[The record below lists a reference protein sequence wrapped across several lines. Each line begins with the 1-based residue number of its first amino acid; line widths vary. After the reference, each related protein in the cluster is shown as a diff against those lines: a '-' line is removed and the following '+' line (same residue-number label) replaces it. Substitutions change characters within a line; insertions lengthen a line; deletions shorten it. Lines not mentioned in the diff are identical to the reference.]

1 MKSLF
6 FTKFRFSCTKNLSWI
21 VFLFVLWSVHPVAN
35 AGNNYV
41 RGYYKVTVKP
51 QDQTVGRG
59 RGKVYLDG
67 KGQSLYEN
75 KTRWGDKND
84 SDNADLYNTPQE
96 LEVSIQQKNED
107 KSNQRKPW
115 IQYTSITLR
124 AAELPGSKFVEWEWS
139 GGSSAETVISLSC
152 PDADQMDDAEND
164 DDNHWSSDVV
174 YTAKFIAR
182 TYYAY
187 KQPNDY
193 EVITIDQA
201 GNIIND
207 DLKVAV
213 IPTFGLRAVNNRTNV
228 STDVFA
234 QTADNNGENAQASY
248 IWDITAPAASCHT
261 YYGWKTSSENYNN
274 ATTNNACNVRTTS
287 EDSNAPA
294 QHTVYVVYKRDP
306 FNLMEYDAEN
316 KITAA
321 LAMPYSVENGVQTY
335 TENIPGAELTTK
347 YYRLVLGA
355 TGDVEVT
362 SDDGDF
368 SASLAT
374 EDGKQILIVTPGDN
388 AEQGTIYISVGDKQI
403 AALHLTVNV
412 KPVYVTLNPAEDLT
426 GTYSYTQSTT
436 GTKVFNV
443 TTSPVVKQMITATDY
458 SFSFSPT
465 PQDASKYQF
474 DRWIIRDAEENVIAE
489 YVEPNLTHTFKGD
502 ESITPVFTAK
512 DRAVFI
518 VKSEPDV
525 KYVDLQKALDRAA
538 ALGAGQV
545 VTVYAPQKQT
555 TPMRLIQGDYVIDKG
570 VTLLI
575 PGESSYKVITTQLDE
590 DHFDENLGESGFSTY
605 CTLAVDDNT
614 TITVKNGNIS
624 LYAVLSSKNR
634 HNGQAGTHGHLLLGK
649 NCQITVE
656 KGGLYA
662 FGFITGDNSSHVTMK
677 DGTVVY
683 EAFYFRDWIGG
694 TEAGKFTSGH
704 NKVFPAGQYYIQ
716 NVEVPLTLECGA
728 EEYVSTCVTMSLV
741 GEVAANAKLIA
752 PYYTKDDP
760 TKETDLCL
768 FGIDKGTTLTKTYDP
783 ATDRIKFEF
792 EGSGISSKVK
802 LGHLNLN
809 FKSFIGGINIDSKN
823 YVTPIQNNIDID
835 VKNTTINV
843 QYDMAFLPGT
853 VMRVHE
859 DAVINVNKGASMF
872 IYDRSARK
880 HSDGVGFW
888 SPEQSVIVPI
898 FSNTR
903 PGGVQYGHWDANSK
917 FVAGRTEA
925 DLVDARL
932 IINGNMDIHGALYT
946 VKGEVEVE
954 DHEYGADISSEGSGK
969 INVFNIGTLDKT
981 YQWKFGNGPHPI
993 PLTSPNLLLH
1003 NNVAKQPAGES
1014 EEYTVVV
1021 NDNNTDIATSALSY
1035 TYYQH
1040 DGTWRLPIAGITG
1053 IKLYDA
1059 EDNEINNF
1067 YVTLPN
1073 ANVTGY
1079 LLATLEPMG
1088 DVIYDESDFTI
1099 QLSQGNVTIVKNEND
1114 EEEISIVGDQ
1124 LRIPVKYNV
1133 QNKDGEYNQT
1143 LTITNSTSAEFECGI
1158 TEPIKV
1164 VEDYTPIFTAPTALN
1179 IYGRV
1184 SEDNPAALPIQPAE
1198 KNITTFSES
1207 NDKMDWEYD
1216 ITGTN
1221 KSEFAFEFGEGAGN
1235 MLSGARVIFRPT
1247 TAGQKKATLTLTATY
1262 TDANNPVT
1270 VRQKVHTVTLVGN
1283 AMKNA
1288 NTLDFNNVGAI
1299 TINTEPFDL
1308 LRGINSPERITVT
1321 TEQVGTD
1328 VPSDVAEITPIDPTL
1343 PNSNYTF
1350 RPEAVGQ
1357 LKVKVSQPESDA
1369 YEGKTNPVLEKIF
1382 MVVADP
1388 RPLTDVSCVDDETNF
1403 GLLTAN
1409 RTNVTYDNAQIQF
1422 ASTEAPAV
1430 WTAQFASMPGLLTF
1444 TPHGNGQW
1452 AIQESKDG
1460 RTWSELIWWTELP
1473 NDEEVTIPLTP
1484 SSRYVQ
1490 IQYINAN
1497 GESHGYITE
1506 LCINPFSI
1514 HAETMKLYVP
1524 VEGGV
1529 VRNTSIVFT
1538 HATEPEN
1545 IQVSGPDGWTVT
1557 PNPSGNIGGLK
1568 NPYYQTT
1575 VTLSGGQNVE
1585 ELNNGFTLTA
1595 KQTTDNATATIAL
1608 ATFNFPKPLPMQSAL
1623 WKSDDDEDNDGY
1635 DKAEHYYLYLH
1646 DSEYAKWD
1654 AENQTIVFMNKGSHI
1669 DANRRVAFGYH
1680 GLPAQ
1685 VRFQSHTIDWMIEEG
1700 VETMEGV
1707 EWNPTNTETRVIT
1720 SNNVINTITQPI
1732 NHTAKFVRVSYVG
1745 TEPSEVTIQNVVI
1758 EGFPSATAPAEVEIA
1773 KANDQ
1778 ATSYATFDIHVMNL
1792 PKMQLVLDNTS
1803 EFRML
1808 HGDVSN
1814 WNLLTNTDV
1823 ISTSDYPTKMKMNE
1837 EGKITIKVEWI
1848 GTNLVN
1854 EGTIQILNPDQSNKV
1869 MATVRLVGKKSNIT
1883 KADANTGIWTGVP
1896 TGYTLADDVDEK
1908 KRIFEPYTYHE
1919 VNVQNAFDA
1928 DGKALFNYMVI
1939 YGETTTTDNSK
1950 TITRPN
1956 STEGSNAKTPYYI
1969 YERADDGMSYR
1980 FVQAVENANSASKAN
1995 LSEISHFTVVKEENG
2010 AKFYAIKPTLGE
2022 PLSFYLT
2029 GFCPYATTGST
2040 KDDEGVWHFHGEIDD
2055 QMHIYLEDCH
2065 IYSRTKSVSGHTT
2078 SKTGEDS
2085 PDFDEDVVK
2094 GSGAVLVFENAH
2106 PQEGN
2111 PKAFN
2116 VSIHT
2121 RGHNLLKSN
2130 YGCYYKFIGTLKA
2143 TQISSPVQVRLGD
2156 AKHFSTA
2163 RTELNFDDVWPIII
2177 DDRDFDEHTNG
2188 FLSLKKQ
2195 SNNAPSI
2202 DLGNAN
2208 TVVNFRGGQVQLQNA
2223 QIVSPNYKTTLA
2235 ISYRSGL
2242 MGNVNIPMAYGIGT
2256 DEVGGTV
2263 NFYDGTTTVVPMT
2276 VQEEYREYYLMD
2288 QVQAKNEDNTPKVDA
2303 EGNPVMVDGTTT
2315 SCLRTPTNTYVYG
2328 GSHCMMRACN
2338 HVTSKGGAPKDGPDG
2353 VLLGRYVYNNTNA
2366 DQGYTYRCVVAALPT
2381 GNLSEQYLEGYELI
2395 YENNLYVVNLTENKW
2410 DLIGPAPFTDPCYI
2424 VTPTNFPGDLRYN
2437 GALLSSY
2444 YSAYPNGKYSLH
2456 SVTPDANG
2464 DLSFWVPGGV
2474 VPGVAP
2480 EEDKQLSAWKAC
2492 MTEIEAGLMGIT
2504 GTIGGNTSVEFDEE
2518 VKNLLYCQLDQNI
2531 YDIISEPDPNA
2542 GVDEHNKPKGYTY
2555 QAPVVDPTGMWETK
2569 YLSIPPTYV
2578 GDLYNSIVSEND
2590 YIVTNKIYYVTTA
2603 LADTWMNFTMPF
2615 DVEKIWVVET
2625 FSEAKIEEFFAK
2637 EDKTAEEKK
2646 AGETDMDATLRFQAR
2661 HNADFAAFFGVAMAI
2676 GDNSQT
2682 FEDIYDGYIDW
2693 AKNKADKDNGLYT
2706 SGTYSLRGKYPLTH
2720 YDGSNFKT
2728 SNFYLYKNTSDWTIK
2743 DADNSEFVTKWQIVP
2758 KVNEGD
2764 VLMEKGETYS
2774 MLFPY
2779 CLGCDVQF
2787 DDNNKIIVDKDGVP
2801 VLAKR
2806 DYWDY
2811 WSGKFLIFES
2821 TQASL
2826 NTPHV
2831 VKGSNYIEKQ
2841 KVGEAEWLF
2850 DSFIEDE
2857 QKAVLTGNS
2866 TFAMMPMEERGDML
2880 DKIYTYAP
2888 EMGAEKF
2895 YPYEADEDG
2904 DEIDEYPVITPTSTF
2919 LYVGTKMATPA
2930 KLITRDGRIVYGP
2943 TNSGDGNTTGT
2954 HMPTVGGGNDLFI
2967 TAINGG
2973 INVAVAAPQHV
2984 RVLSA
2989 TGAVLYSGMVQTAVD
3004 VNLPTDG
3011 IYIVSGEREVQ
3022 KILY

>member
-1 MKSLF
+1 MKKLTSKMSKSFLLFQRALVLLGFAVCSL
-6 FTKFRFSCTKNLSWI
+6 L
-21 VFLFVLWSVHPVAN
+21 VN
-35 AGNNYV
+35 AGGSYYYGDLTIQKYV
-41 RGYYKVTVKP
+41 PSPSINPLGK
-51 QDQTVGRG
+51 
-59 RGKVYLDG
+59 GKVYMKYYESAWGQTKQGDASVEFDCTNTQQSKVLNAGDHSYASGSNIYVGIAIHPIGTNSFFAGWYDQNGNSTSVSTNNNLGNRKPTVDANAPNVEYYLYNFPGNKDENNPATATLQAHFGRKVHIMSYDG
-67 KGQSLYEN
+67 EGDAWVDNISTDNPDRYAYSANITSSQFSMLYN
-75 KTRWGDKND
+75 LVLHSKLGDKEVKLKAND
-84 SDNADLYNTPQE
+84 NS
-96 LEVSIQQKNED
+96 
-107 KSNQRKPW
+107 
-115 IQYTSITLR
+115 
-124 AAELPGSKFVEWEWS
+124 
-139 GGSSAETVISLSC
+139 
-152 PDADQMDDAEND
+152 
-164 DDNHWSSDVV
+164 
-174 YTAKFIAR
+174 
-182 TYYAY
+182 
-187 KQPNDY
+187 
-193 EVITIDQA
+193 
-201 GNIIND
+201 
-207 DLKVAV
+207 
-213 IPTFGLRAVNNRTNV
+213 
-228 STDVFA
+228 
-234 QTADNNGENAQASY
+234 
-248 IWDITAPAASCHT
+248 
-261 YYGWKTSSENYNN
+261 
-274 ATTNNACNVRTTS
+274 
-287 EDSNAPA
+287 
-294 QHTVYVVYKRDP
+294 P
-306 FNLMEYDAEN
+306 FNLSLEAGPPDAEGR
-316 KITAA
+316 KTWR
-321 LAMPYSVENGVQTY
+321 
-335 TENIPGAELTTK
+335 LT
-347 YYRLVLGA
+347 
-355 TGDVEVT
+355 
-362 SDDGDF
+362 
-368 SASLAT
+368 
-374 EDGKQILIVTPGDN
+374 VTPKGVAESYVDN
-388 AEQGTIYISVGDKQI
+388 NVVFQI
-403 AALHLTVNV
+403 DGADVVTLALNLSR
-412 KPVYVTLNPAEDLT
+412 KPITVTLNPAEDLT
-426 GTYSYTQSTT
+426 GTYKYTQNTT
-436 GTKVFNV
+436 GSQEFQI
-443 TTSPVVKQMITATDY
+443 TTSKVEKVMATPTDY
-458 SFSFSPT
+458 SFSFNPT
-465 PQDASKYQF
+465 PNDATKAKF
-474 DRWIIRDAEENVIAE
+474 EKWVIKDAEGNVIAE
-489 YVEPNLTHTFKGD
+489 PITPNLSYRFSGG
-502 ESITPVFTAK
+502 ESITPVFTTF

-518 VKSEPDV
+518 VKSEPNI
-525 KYVDLQKALDRAA
+525 KYLDLQQALDRAA
-538 ALGAGQV
+538 ELGAGQV
-545 VTVYAPQKQT
+545 VVVTVEGNRKGG
-555 TPMRLIQGDYVIDKG
+555 RLVQGEYVIRNG
-570 VTLLI
+570 VTLLV
-575 PGESSYKVITTQLDE
+575 PGESSYTPLVGKITTD
-590 DHFDENLGESGFSTY
+590 NLSESGSSTPF
-605 CTLAVDDNT
+605 CTLTVEDNT
-614 TITVKNGNIS
+614 KITVEDGNIS
-624 LYAVLSSKNR
+624 VYAKIKCQPT
-634 HNGQAGTHGHLLLGK
+634 NGTILTPGHIQLGK
-649 NCQITVE
+649 NCEIIVK
-656 KGGLYA
+656 KGNLCSY
-662 FGFITGDNSSHVTMK
+662 GFITGDNSSHIIMK
-677 DGTVVY
+677 NGTTAY
-683 EAFYFRDWIGG
+683 EAFQFADWRGG
-694 TEAGKFTSGH
+694 DETNGMKD
-704 NKVFPAGQYYIQ
+704 NNYKVFPVGQYYIQ
-716 NVEVPLTLECGA
+716 SIEVPITF
-728 EEYVSTCVTMSLV
+728 EYGSKEILATGIQVSIV
-741 GEVAANAKLIA
+741 GKIEANVNIIDTYSA
-752 PYYTKDDP
+752 
-760 TKETDLCL
+760 DLCL
-768 FGIDKGTTLTKTYDP
+768 FGIDDGATVTKMYDP
-783 ATDRIKFEF
+783 TTDRIKYVF
-792 EGSGISSKVK
+792 EGDNNSSKPNVK
-802 LGHLNLN
+802 LGHLQL
-809 FKSFIGGINIDSKN
+809 KMKAWGVAGVDVDSKDF
-823 YVTPIQNNIDID
+823 VMPIQNNMDIEVKNATID
-835 VKNTTINV
+835 VTC
-843 QYDMAFLPGT
+843 DMAFMPGST
-853 VMRVHE
+853 IRIHD
-859 DAVINVNKGASMF
+859 DAVINIGATNNTGVNVY
-872 IYDRSARK
+872 IYDRGARK
-880 HSDGVGFW
+880 LTDTYDDKGNFVGGYW
-888 SPEQSVIVPI
+888 GSGNSLIKPLGS
-898 FSNTR
+898 SAR
-903 PGGVQYGHWDANSK
+903 PGGILYGHIDEANGK
-917 FVAGRTEA
+917 FVAGRTEV

-932 IINGNMDIHGALYT
+932 IVNGRMNVYGSLYT
-946 VKGEVEVE
+946 VKGTFANE
-954 DHEYGADISSEGSGK
+954 DTEEPEGGADITSEGSGK
-969 INVFNIGTLDKT
+969 IFVYKIGNKTVT
-981 YQWKFGNGPHPI
+981 YQWKQGANQQSI
-993 PLTSPNLLLH
+993 DLTTPNLLLH
-1003 NNVAKQPAGES
+1003 NDVAKQPADNKYAYTEVKKPDDKTLD
-1014 EEYTVVV
+1014 EY
-1021 NDNNTDIATSALSY
+1021 NAILKNAPLEY
-1035 TYYQH
+1035 TYYRH
-1040 DGTWRLPIAGITG
+1040 DGTWRLPEAGITG

-1079 LLATLEPMG
+1079 LLATLEPIEG
-1088 DVIYDESDFTI
+1088 VTYELSDFNI
-1099 QLSQGNVTIVKNEND
+1099 QLSEGNVTIVKNEND
-1114 EEEISIVGDQ
+1114 EEEISIVGEQ

-1143 LTITNSTSAEFECGI
+1143 LTITNSMSAEFQCGI

-1179 IYGRV
+1179 IYARINERTPTG
-1184 SEDNPAALPIQPAE
+1184 LPIQSAE
-1198 KNITTFSES
+1198 YNVTTLSEDS
-1207 NDKMDWEYD
+1207 NVKIAWEHN
-1216 ITGTN
+1216 ITGTHAGQ
-1221 KSEFAFEFGEGAGN
+1221 FAFEFGVGAGN
-1235 MLSGARVIFRPT
+1235 KLSGAQVFFIPNST
-1247 TAGQKKATLTLTATY
+1247 GKKTATLTLTATY
-1262 TDANNPVT
+1262 TDANDNVLSSEI
-1270 VRQKVHTVTLVGN
+1270 HTVSLTGN
-1283 AMKNA
+1283 GLMID
-1288 NTLDFNNVGAI
+1288 NTLDFNNVGTI
-1299 TINTEPFDL
+1299 TTNSSPFEL
-1308 LRGINSPERITVT
+1308 LENINSTGKITYT
-1321 TEQVGTD
+1321 LTQVGTD
-1328 VPSDVAEITPIDPTL
+1328 NPSDVLDITKVDANN
-1343 PNSNYTF
+1343 NSNYTIT
-1350 RPEAVGQ
+1350 PKTVGQ
-1357 LKVKVSQPESDA
+1357 VKITVSQVATSTHTA
-1369 YEGKTNPVLEKIF
+1369 KTISTTIVI
-1382 MVVADP
+1382 VADP
-1388 RPLTDVSCVDDETNF
+1388 RPLTEVSCVSDATTF
-1403 GLLTAN
+1403 KVLTSGLD
-1409 RTNVTYDNAQIQF
+1409 NVTYNTTNSQIQF
-1422 ASTEAPAV
+1422 TNTAGVST
-1430 WTAQFASMPGLLTF
+1430 WTAHFNSMPGTLTF
-1444 TPHGNGQW
+1444 TPHGNGYW

-1460 RTWSELIWWTELP
+1460 VNWSEVIWWTQLP
-1473 NDEEVTIPLTP
+1473 TEEVQTIPLHPTSRKLQIAYIP
-1484 SSRYVQ
+1484 STSTDL
-1490 IQYINAN
+1490 
-1497 GESHGYITE
+1497 GYITA
-1506 LCINPFSI
+1506 LCINPFTI
-1514 HAETMKLYVP
+1514 HAAATKIYAP
-1524 VEGGV
+1524 VVGGV
-1529 VRNTSIVFT
+1529 VQPTAVVFT
-1538 HATEPEN
+1538 HSSPSVTFACDGLTVSPTIGSTEN
-1545 IQVSGPDGWTVT
+1545 L
-1557 PNPSGNIGGLK
+1557 GGVL
-1568 NPYYQTT
+1568 NTYYQTT
-1575 VTLSGGQNVE
+1575 VIITGGTNVQE
-1585 ELNNGFTLTA
+1585 KNDRFTLTA
-1595 KQTTDNATATIAL
+1595 TQGADQVEVAL
-1608 ATFNFPKPLPMQSAL
+1608 ATYTFPKPLPIQSAT
-1623 WKSDDDEDNDGY
+1623 WKTNNSFADVNGY
-1635 DKAEHYYLYLH
+1635 DEAEQYYWYMVAS
-1646 DSEYAKWD
+1646 DFVKWD
-1654 AENQTIVFMNKGSHI
+1654 AERQNVVFLNTGS
-1669 DANRRVAFGYH
+1669 AENPSRQVVFGYY
-1680 GLPAQ
+1680 GLPDE
-1685 VRFQSHTIDWMIEEG
+1685 VRFQSLRPSSEWKIEESSDN
-1700 VETMEGV
+1700 VNWSPAEEGRV
-1707 EWNPTNTETRVIT
+1707 VSTENGMNAIV
-1720 SNNVINTITQPI
+1720 QPI
-1732 NHTAKFVRVSYVG
+1732 NHTSKYVRVTYIG
-1745 TEPSEVTIQNVVI
+1745 TEQTEVLLNNLVI
-1758 EGFPSATAPAEVEIA
+1758 EGFPSAVPNYTELEIS
-1773 KANDQ
+1773 KGDDPSV
-1778 ATSYATFDIHVMNL
+1778 TPSATFNIHVMNL
-1792 PKMQLVLDNTS
+1792 DKMQLHLDNTEFKMYYQATDDSWVELDNSYKLDS
-1803 EFRML
+1803 EFPFL
-1808 HGDVSN
+1808 A
-1814 WNLLTNTDV
+1814 
-1823 ISTSDYPTKMKMNE
+1823 MNE
-1837 EGKITIKVEWI
+1837 EGYITVKVEWG
-1848 GTNLVN
+1848 GTNMVN
-1854 EGTIQILNPDQSNKV
+1854 EGYIQILNPDDSNKV
-1869 MATVRLVGKKSNIT
+1869 LATVRLVGKKSNIT

-1919 VNVQNAFDA
+1919 VNVQNAFD
-1928 DGKALFNYMVI
+1928 DNGNALFNYMVI
-1939 YGETTTTDNSK
+1939 YGETTTTDNSL

-1969 YERADDGMSYR
+1969 YERAVDGKSYKY
-1980 FVQAVENANSASKAN
+1980 VQAIENANSAQKAN
-1995 LSEISHFTVVKEENG
+1995 LSEITHFTVVKEENG
-2010 AKFYAIKPTLGE
+2010 TKFYAIKPTLGE
-2022 PLSFYLT
+2022 PLSFYMT

-2055 QMHIYLEDCH
+2055 QIHIYLEDCH

-2094 GSGAVLVFENAH
+2094 GSGAVLVFENAN

-2156 AKHFSTA
+2156 AKHFSIA

-2315 SCLRTPTNTYVYG
+2315 TCLRTPTNTYVYG

-2338 HVTSKGGAPKDGPDG
+2338 HVTSKGGAPKDGPTG

-2366 DQGYTYRCVVAALPT
+2366 DQGYTYRCVVATLPT
-2381 GNLSEQYLEGYELI
+2381 GNLYELGYREGYELI
-2395 YENNLYVVNLTENKW
+2395 YQNNRYVVDLTNNEW

-2424 VTPTNFPGDLRYN
+2424 VTPTNFPGDLQYN
-2437 GALLSSY
+2437 GAPLSSY
-2444 YSAYPNGKYSLH
+2444 YSAYPNGEYSLH

-2787 DDNNKIIVDKDGVP
+2787 EDDNTIKLNQDGVP
-2801 VLAKR
+2801 KLKPR

-2831 VKGSNYIEKQ
+2831 VKGSNYIEQQ

-2880 DKIYTYAP
+2880 DKIYTYTP
-2888 EMGAEKF
+2888 DMGAEKF
-2895 YPYEADEDG
+2895 YPYESDEDYDG
-2904 DEIDEYPVITPTSTF
+2904 INEYPVITPTSTF

-2989 TGAVLYSGMVQTAVD
+2989 TGATIYSGMVQTAVD

-3011 IYIVSGEREVQ
+3011 IYIVSGEHEVQ